1 MATSASRRSFLCRTN
16 LHHSWQLAHTADGQR
31 YVRCARCLKERESGP
46 GGNVTGP
53 GAMSAGSTS
62 GISGGGFG

>member
-1 MATSASRRSFLCRTN
+1 MTSSTRTPFLCRTN
-16 LHHSWQLAHTADGQR
+16 LRHVWEVAHTDDGAR
-31 YVRCARCLKERESGP
+31 FVRCAKCLRERDSGP

-62 GISGGGFG
+62 GISGGGF

>member
-1 MATSASRRSFLCRTN
+1 MGVSFGRKPFLCRTN
-16 LHHSWQLAHTADGQR
+16 LHHSWELAHTTDGQR
-31 YVRCARCLKERESGP
+31 YVHCRRCLRERDSGP

-62 GISGGGFG
+62 GVSGGGFG